1 MKTNEIR
8 SRSTKDLAGE
18 VVELEREIA
27 NLRFRAGSEKA
38 TDPARR
44 GLLRRDLAIIRT
56 VLRERQLDVRG
67 QSADEAA
74 GGRARKAAK

>member
-8 SRSTKDLAGE
+8 SRSTKDLEGE
-18 VVELEREIA
+18 VTALEREIA

-44 GLLRRDLAIIRT
+44 GTLRRDLSVIRT
-56 VLRERQLDVRG
+56 VLRERELDVRG
-67 QSADEAA
+67 QAADAA
-74 GGRARKAAK
+74 TGGRTRKAAK